1 MRVSCLYMCAQ
12 LPATQKGFA
21 LGGSRDDIPHST
33 NEMLAQ
39 FPDGLTKIH
48 SKKLSL
54 PALSHAMAAVQAEPT
69 DWVWNWGVPL
79 PAHWALP
86 ILQLL
91 LRLSPVSGPRMP
103 EQLPGVCQTQRFLLF
118 LWRNGLHSLKG
129 RNPFAGIHVV
139 SRNTRI

>member
-1 MRVSCLYMCAQ
+1 MSCLYMCAQ

-39 FPDGLTKIH
+39 FPDVLTKIH

-54 PALSHAMAAVQAEPT
+54 PALSHAMAAVQAEPP
-69 DWVWNWGVPL
+69 DWVWNWGEPL

-91 LRLSPVSGPRMP
+91 LRLSPGSGPRMP
-103 EQLPGVCQTQRFLLF
+103 EQLPGICQTQRFLLF